1 MYFIFLLVF
10 CYVILVRLPPT
21 PPPHE
26 MILIIFVFTLCTEEI
41 RQVSADKTDIFPCSQ
56 YSIDCVSRL
65 ADMYSF
71 FFPDTSVKLMFVKV

>member
-1 MYFIFLLVF
+1 MYFIFLIVF

-41 RQVSADKTDIFPCSQ
+41 RQVSADNTEISPFSHWN
-56 YSIDCVSRL
+56 
-65 ADMYSF
+65 
-71 FFPDTSVKLMFVKV
+71 KLETKMALL